1 MTPQEF
7 ASKIKTKY
15 PQYASMDDN
24 ELTQKMVQKYPQYQ
38 SQIESPKPQ
47 GMMGQ
52 ISSLLDKPEQMSR
65 QGLGQL
71 AGMVP
76 QGKVTGNLPMD
87 LLRGTPKI
95 AADTMAQVAPGFVSK
110 GSMLAAG
117 AAPIIGGA
125 MKAAAPLGR
134 SIGAGLEDW
143 AGIKP
148 SGTISEA
155 FKGTVTGLS
164 KGTGAA
170 KPLYQ
175 AAAKELPYEQGIFK
189 GVAENKDIANKAIE
203 IIDKGGKLEPQ
214 EALTAR
220 KALDATKKRFSSD
233 AFNYYRKTL
242 DSIAKSNE
250 NIAAA
255 DPTFK
260 RGMMAESL
268 RSIAPKNVGGR
279 VSPFKIAEGLA
290 MSHMG
295 PVGKVVGAALSPAVL
310 GAASGGL
317 GLASRIASNPAASV
331 TALQL
336 MRKKRK
342 NEDSNP

>member
-15 PQYASMDDN
+15 PQYASMNDN

-38 SQIESPKPQ
+38 SQIEAPKPQ
-47 GMMGQ
+47 GMMSKIG
-52 ISSLLDKPEQMSR
+52 SFLDKPEQMSR

-125 MKAAAPLGR
+125 MKAAAPIGR

-148 SGTISEA
+148 SGTLAEA
-155 FKGTVTGLS
+155 FKGNVTGLS

-170 KPLYQ
+170 KPFYQ

-220 KALDATKKRFSSD
+220 KSLDATKKRFSQD
-233 AFNYYRKTL
+233 AFTYYRKTL
-242 DSIAKSNE
+242 DTLAKSNE
-250 NIAAA
+250 DIAAA
-255 DPTFK
+255 DPAFK

-268 RSIAPKNVGGR
+268 RSFAPKNVGGR
-279 VSPFKIAEGLA
+279 ASPFKVAEA
-290 MSHMG
+290 MALSHLG
-295 PVGKVVGAALSPAVL
+295 PLGKVAAGAFSPAVL
-310 GAASGGL
+310 GVESGALGL
-317 GLASRIASNPAASV
+317 GSRIASNPQASM
-331 TALQL
+331 TAVQL
-336 MRKKRK
+336 LKKLRG
-342 NEDSNP
+342 EQPQ